1 MNNNSVILTWPL
13 NYEELYERA
22 YMRTSYNISSLIY
35 KLQNMKLKSSRWD
48 QSRPLR
54 MQVSDPRIVGLYSY
68 TEINENYNFDRDN
81 TGVFPS

>member
-22 YMRTSYNISSLIY
+22 YMRTSYISSLIY